1 MNKQTKK
8 NKGITLIALVITII
22 VLLIL
27 AGISIATLTG
37 DEGILTKTTDA
48 RNAQNKGTQK
58 EQIKLSYNSAKVDS
72 KGKEITETQLQEEL
86 RKYDSGAEVTKDG
99 ENFKIKF
106 TNGNIYTLKKDGTI
120 EGPTNTQEDS
130 SKVGKLA
137 TEVLK
142 TNESGTEDYEKS
154 PYVKYNGITCRVL
167 YNDET
172 HGLQI
177 ISADNIKSADGNEE
191 KIILGYG
198 DTTVETSD
206 FNYDGDAIIDDNF
219 LKAATSY
226 NKVVDTLNEKAKSY
240 KSEADK
246 EDSTENKIAIDAR
259 SLGSIATLEDRK
271 FQLADKAPMY
281 PSDTDTKYE
290 YITTYGWNG
299 KFKNTDANYEEDVG
313 TNGQIQKLDLNATS
327 ETWLASREV
336 KAYSVNAHFCVKT
349 IKSDGTV
356 YTRHH
361 LLMFEAGGSFC
372 ESFNPSYGIRPVF
385 LISPSAKIIAGN
397 GETEKT
403 AYELGILR

>member
-1 MNKQTKK
+1 MR

-37 DEGILTKTTDA
+37 DEGILNQAVTAGDETNEA
-48 RNAQNKGTQK
+48 TQK

-177 ISADNIKSADGNEE
+177 ISADNVENVK
-191 KIILGYG
+191 LGYE
-198 DTTVETSD
+198 DDKVTAVD
-206 FNYDGDAIIDDNF
+206 FDWDFDLDNDDSF
-219 LKAATSY
+219 IFDSEDSLEQFKHAAASY
-226 NKVVDTLNEKAKSY
+226 NRSVDTLNEKAKEHMSVT
-240 KSEADK
+240 DK
-246 EDSTENKIAIDAR
+246 VVTDAR
-259 SLGSIATLEDRK
+259 SFGSNPILEEGK
-271 FQLADKAPMY
+271 FQADTTT
-281 PSDTDTKYE
+281 TDYSNKYD
-290 YITTYGWNG
+290 YFSTFNN
-299 KFKNTDANYEEDVG
+299 KFKPNYNYKNYDVNTIEVLNLRAS
-313 TNGQIQKLDLNATS
+313 TN
-327 ETWLASREV
+327 TWMARR
-336 KAYSVNAHFCVKT
+336 SVLSNSSNT
-349 IKSDGTV
+349 G
-356 YTRHH
+356 
-361 LLMFEAGGSFC
+361 LL
-372 ESFNPSYGIRPVF
+372 R
-385 LISPSAKIIAGN
+385 
-397 GETEKT
+397 
-403 AYELGILR
+403 